1 MLHLATIEPV
11 TLGLLKSLMAKNYLE
26 QFVLVG
32 GTALA
37 LQIGHRKSIDLDMFT
52 ILDLD
57 TDVLVDS
64 LKKEYQ
70 VTERIKTKGSL
81 ISDIEGIK
89 VDFIRFKYSFA
100 YPIKEMDGIR
110 LLAVEDIAPMKID
123 AISGRGSK
131 KDFYDLYFLL
141 ERFSL
146 EEILALYSAK
156 YQHSTL
162 FHVIKSLTWF
172 EDAEPQTPPDILD
185 KKVTWDK
192 VKKRIL
198 QAVTKL

>member
-57 TDVLVDS
+57 TDVLLDS

>member
-1 MLHLATIEPV
+1 MLHLETVEPV
-11 TLGLLKSLMAKNYLE
+11 TLGLLKSLMSKPYLS

-52 ILDLD
+52 ITDIDTETLLDNLQKD
-57 TDVLVDS
+57 YRVVP
-64 LKKEYQ
+64 KVQ
-70 VTERIKTKGSL
+70 TKGSL
-81 ISDIEGIK
+81 ISDIEDIK

-100 YPIKEMDGIR
+100 HPAKVIDGIR
-110 LLAVEDIAPMKID
+110 LLAITDIAPMKID

-141 ERFSL
+141 ERYSL
-146 EEILALYSAK
+146 QEILDLYSHK

-162 FHVIKSLTWF
+162 FHVIKSLAWF
-172 EDAEPQTPPDILD
+172 EDAEPQTPPDVLD
-185 KKVTWDK
+185 KKVTWEK
-192 VKKRIL
+192 VKKRIS
-198 QAVTKL
+198 QAVSEL

>member
-1 MLHLATIEPV
+1 
-11 TLGLLKSLMAKNYLE
+11 LMAKNYLE